1 MISDMCRE
9 YTNTIFSYTRLST
22 IFPLLNFPNLL
33 FTALP
38 FEPNSLTISTA
49 CIYLNIQ

>member
-1 MISDMCRE
+1 MIPGVCRE
-9 YTNTIFSYTRLST
+9 YPNTIFSYTRLPA

-33 FTALP
+33 STALP
-38 FEPNSLTISTA
+38 FEPNSPTISTT